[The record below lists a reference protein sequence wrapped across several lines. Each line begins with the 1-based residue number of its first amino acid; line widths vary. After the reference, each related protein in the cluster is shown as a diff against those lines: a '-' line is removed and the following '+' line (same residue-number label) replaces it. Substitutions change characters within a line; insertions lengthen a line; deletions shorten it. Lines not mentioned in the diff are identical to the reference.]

1 MNFSDQFTTSSH
13 LSAAPSCLL
22 WSPDL
27 ENSDKDLLA
36 LGTEAGSVYVYSSSL
51 TKLVLDKTV
60 SGKVLSFC
68 WSSNNVLYT
77 GCDNG
82 NVHILQLGSTDS
94 NLSTISQPQ
103 LHTPV
108 TSLAVHET
116 LLAIGSRSIVLWDLK
131 KKIIVKTLTGHANS
145 VSQISFDKSGSWL
158 LSR

>member
-1 MNFSDQFTTSSH
+1 M
-13 LSAAPSCLL
+13 LSL
-22 WSPDL
+22 
-27 ENSDKDLLA
+27 
-36 LGTEAGSVYVYSSSL
+36 
-51 TKLVLDKTV
+51 
-60 SGKVLSFC
+60 C

-94 NLSTISQPQ
+94 NISTISQPQ

-108 TSLAVHET
+108 TSLAVHEH